1 MALIP
6 HQSWHRCLANRFR
19 PISLEA
25 TPTDLYFVR
34 SYFNLS
40 TFEDRR
46 DEDHFLF
53 TDSQLIVLLLIIQT
67 FATDCQNCSVE
78 LSLLQ
83 TFWRVGG
90 WYNKQIWRAGN
101 HLCRE
106 KPSRFLDATVLHH
119 RAHPFWSILFS
130 GNFVT
135 NDIKPGKTFDLQ
147 TWRLGIVKIL
157 IVTKL

>member
-40 TFEDRR
+40 TFQDRR

-106 KPSRFLDATVLHH
+106 KPSRFLDTTEHTPLGQ
-119 RAHPFWSILFS
+119 FFFGTILWQMTS
-130 GNFVT
+130 N
-135 NDIKPGKTFDLQ
+135 
-147 TWRLGIVKIL
+147 LGRPL
-157 IVTKL
+157 TCKLEGWG

>member
-34 SYFNLS
+34 SYFNFS

-90 WYNKQIWRAGN
+90 WYNKQIWRTGN

-106 KPSRFLDATVLHH
+106 KPSRFLDTTEHTPLGQ
-119 RAHPFWSILFS
+119 FFFGTILWQMTS
-130 GNFVT
+130 N
-135 NDIKPGKTFDLQ
+135 
-147 TWRLGIVKIL
+147 LGRPS
-157 IVTKL
+157 TCKLEGWG